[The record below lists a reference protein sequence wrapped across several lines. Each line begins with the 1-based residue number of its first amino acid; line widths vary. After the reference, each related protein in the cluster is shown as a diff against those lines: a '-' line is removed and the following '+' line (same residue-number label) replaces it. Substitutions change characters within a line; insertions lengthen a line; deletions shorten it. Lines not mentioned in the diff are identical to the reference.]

1 MSMSNF
7 SHDELKII
15 FDSLYYFAV
24 NSDYKDFDNINHLS
38 ENEIEEI
45 TISLRQ
51 KIDREITRREQ
62 SND

>member
-1 MSMSNF
+1 MSNF
-7 SHDELKII
+7 SNDELKII

-24 NSDYKDFDNINHLS
+24 NCDYKDFDNINHLS

-62 SND
+62 RNG